1 MNELQNI
8 ANVTGTYNNIPTA
21 ITSNASVVNVIEGL
35 TLTKN
40 ADKENWVDGYLT
52 YTLVLD
58 NQADE
63 TYTTPT
69 ITDVIDNTYAKFV
82 ADSVT
87 IDNVKAT
94 TSQYS
99 YDDANHKLTI
109 TLTDLAPSSS
119 VTVKF
124 MVEKNN

>member
-1 MNELQNI
+1 MNELQNM
-8 ANVTGTYNNIPTA
+8 ADVTGNYNSIPTSL
-21 ITSNASVVNVIEGL
+21 TSNTSVVNIIDGL
-35 TLTKN
+35 SLTIN

-58 NQADE
+58 NQAEE
-63 TYTTPT
+63 TYVSPT
-69 ITDVIDNTYAKFV
+69 ITDIIDSTYAKFV

-87 IDNVKAT
+87 IDSVKAT
-94 TSQYS
+94 SSQYS

-109 TLTDLAPSSS
+109 TLTDLAVSSN

-124 MVEKNN
+124 MVERNS